1 LQCLDTETPQIREAK
16 SQEIGEKS
24 TGDGVA
30 KKKKQKKQKG
40 TLNAFH
46 IRKKGMKQ
54 PAAQISGTGL

>member
-1 LQCLDTETPQIREAK
+1 MEWQ
-16 SQEIGEKS
+16 
-24 TGDGVA
+24 
-30 KKKKQKKQKG
+30 KKTNKKKQKG